1 MRTPRLKKNREKLAA
16 ILSLQEFL
24 KRQKKLVMSA
34 LAEDIAK
41 KPLLYSKGIKTSR
54 GLLVVRPYGCLT
66 KIERNK

>member
-1 MRTPRLKKNREKLAA
+1 MRTPKLKNNREKLAEIISIQA
-16 ILSLQEFL
+16 FL
-24 KRQKKLVMSA
+24 RRQKKLAISA

-41 KPLLYSKGIKTSR
+41 KPLLYRKGIKTSR